1 MQYRSCFV
9 EFVITNTAVQ
19 MDSKIGAGRE
29 SNSHS
34 KFVVSSKYVH
44 IIADVILKAA
54 HANTGRGRR
63 RPCIHAGDDD
73 VKHSRTQKILDC

>member
-1 MQYRSCFV
+1 MQYWSCFV

-19 MDSKIGAGRE
+19 TDSKIGAGRE

-44 IIADVILKAA
+44 ISADVILKAA
-54 HANTGRGRR
+54 NANK
-63 RPCIHAGDDD
+63 AGVVAVDA
-73 VKHSRTQKILDC
+73 STQVMKTWCLY

>member
-1 MQYRSCFV
+1 MQ
-9 EFVITNTAVQ
+9 T
-19 MDSKIGAGRE
+19 DSKIGAGRE

-54 HANTGRGRR
+54 NANK
-63 RPCIHAGDDD
+63 AGVVAVDA
-73 VKHSRTQKILDC
+73 STQVMMT